1 MALARVPEPE
11 LMDSA
16 TEADDYD
23 RMNFAEVHGRFV
35 QDARAFLGA
44 SRAVLDVGTGT
55 GSIPL
60 AYAVDHLP
68 ERFVALDAAP
78 AMLARAELN
87 RRAHPSGAR
96 VVFVLGNATALPF
109 LDGVFDG
116 LFSNSLVHHLPNP
129 VPFFSEIARVL
140 PSGGRAFV
148 RDLARPATEAML
160 HAQTDAHASI
170 PADAVGEDRA
180 RFERQRALFHAS
192 LHAAFTVDEVAVMAT
207 EAGLRN
213 ATVALTSDRHWTLT
227 WEKP

>member
-1 MALARVPEPE
+1 
-11 LMDSA
+11 
-16 TEADDYD
+16 
-23 RMNFAEVHGRFV
+23 
-35 QDARAFLGA
+35 
-44 SRAVLDVGTGT
+44 
-55 GSIPL
+55 
-60 AYAVDHLP
+60 
-68 ERFVALDAAP
+68 
-78 AMLARAELN
+78 MLARAELN